1 MTLVSRGFYAAT
13 RLSGLYVHHSICVDR
28 KKQEYAVFGTITFMS
43 IVDHAA
49 HFDRLLSLDIYYHN
63 DRGEEAFTASDM
75 PRDIWNALA
84 ALVALLPHALEK
96 LVRLFIT
103 VPQTLVPS
111 MLDALRE
118 PAPLLNTFCFKSDQG
133 WWHLPATYTL
143 PQDLFGGRLHA
154 GNLRTVSL
162 SGVGLGQVPLPAF
175 ARISHVHLE
184 FGGAF
189 SLNLGQ
195 HFPAASHLEF
205 RRDGYAQGA
214 RPLHLGFIGLSVQ
227 RLAVEDAADP
237 PHLLLAAISEGL
249 QLHAVPEVQIHN
261 DDNGDSAELLWP
273 TSPGPLA
280 VRLEDGIAIVVSSL
294 ISTWKRILHFD
305 SYDPEGIILPSRLGG
320 LPILG
325 HVTYLRLENAF
336 VDGLLRAQLDLEAL
350 ERLHVDVRA
359 PGALWPPAWKT
370 GAAQPDT
377 LPEAFCFVVDYPDHF
392 LRCPRLETL
401 TLLAPDGPLVV
412 HSREAAYL
420 GCALGQEHRD
430 CTLALVGVSFS
441 EPVSWDLLKQ
451 MFSVVTSDGFERGD
465 AQEDQDSGLWDYD
478 WSTVW

>member
-1 MTLVSRGFYAAT
+1 MTLVSRGFYTAT
-13 RLSGLYVHHSICVDR
+13 RLAGLYIHHSICVDR

-63 DRGEEAFTASDM
+63 DRGEDAFTASDM

-84 ALVALLPHALEK
+84 ALVAHLPHALVK

-103 VPQTLVPS
+103 VPPTLVPS
-111 MLDALRE
+111 MLEALRD
-118 PAPLLNTFCFKSDQG
+118 PALLLNTFCLKSDQG
-133 WWHLPATYTL
+133 WC
-143 PQDLFGGRLHA
+143 GGRLHT
-154 GNLRTVSL
+154 GNLHTVSL

-175 ARISHVHLE
+175 EQVVRVHLE
-184 FGGAF
+184 LGGAF
-189 SLNLGQ
+189 SLNLGP

-205 RRDGYAQGA
+205 RRRESAQGA
-214 RPLHLGFIGLSVQ
+214 QPPHLGFTGLSVQ
-227 RLAVEDAADP
+227 CLA
-237 PHLLLAAISEGL
+237 
-249 QLHAVPEVQIHN
+249 LHAVPGDVQIHN

-305 SYDPEGIILPSRLGG
+305 SYDPEGIILPSPHGG

-336 VDGLLRAQLDLEAL
+336 VDGLLRAQLELEAL
-350 ERLHVDVRA
+350 ERLHIDVRA

-401 TLLAPDGPLVV
+401 TLLAPNGPLVV
-412 HSREAAYL
+412 QSREAA
-420 GCALGQEHRD
+420 
-430 CTLALVGVSFS
+430 FS
-441 EPVSWDLLKQ
+441 EPVSWELLKQ
-451 MFSVVTSDGFERGD
+451 MFSVFKSDEFERGD
-465 AQEDQDSGLWDYD
+465 AQKDRDSGLWGYD
-478 WSTVW
+478 GSTVW